1 MARTLN
7 LRCVKGKLCG
17 KMSEKL
23 FTREELCGVMKCL
36 REDVLMGLNA
46 LAANVTCSLNAKRNL
61 TLNHRIY

>member
-1 MARTLN
+1 
-7 LRCVKGKLCG
+7 
-17 KMSEKL
+17 MSEKL